1 MDIMKITLNN
11 RIIELP
17 QYGMNIVELLK
28 SQQIPTQATAIA
40 VNQKIVRRDNWEIT
54 HLKENDS
61 VTVISAAFGG

>member
-1 MDIMKITLNN
+1 MKITLNN